1 MDINE
6 KICVITGGASGIGLE
21 SPRRRL
27 GLGWLDTPEDEID
40 WVIDVNLKGVWR
52 GTSVFA
58 ETRWQEIADS
68 FAVHA
73 PYTPESEKYNVL
85 EVIKRL
91 RTEND

>member
-1 MDINE
+1 MAEESGSEAHAAAVDVRNTDSFEALEAGEMIAKGIE
-6 KICVITGGASGIGLE
+6 REDFIIPVHPHVVKI
-21 SPRRRL
+21 
-27 GLGWLDTPEDEID
+27 
-40 WVIDVNLKGVWR
+40 
-52 GTSVFA
+52 A